1 MKGLKVRKGYPEGK
15 ASRIPRLM
23 TYRLVWAPVEI
34 KDDKVL
40 PNTINTLD
48 LITRLS
54 KNVQTC
60 FSVSEKMW
68 CGEPLVVARGA
79 CSSIVVWNHQTFP

>member
-1 MKGLKVRKGYPEGK
+1 MKDLKVRKGYPEGK

-54 KNVQTC
+54 KNVQTVTQRLRKC
-60 FSVSEKMW
+60 ATSAPT
-68 CGEPLVVARGA
+68 GGG
-79 CSSIVVWNHQTFP
+79 